1 MRASHVERIECAARL
16 SRPIMRFR
24 ILRNTLTSLLIFSF
38 FARGFCQT
46 ASTPPRPKVGLVL
59 EGGGALG
66 LAHIGVIQWL
76 EEHRVPV
83 DYVAGTSMGGL
94 VGGLYATGHSASEE
108 KALIKT
114 IDWDRVLAGQTPY
127 KNLSF
132 RRKQDA
138 TEYPNRLEFGLKKGL
153 QFPEGFN
160 SGQEVMMILDRI
172 ALPYSDIKDFSELP
186 IPFACVSTD
195 LVTNQPYIFRQG
207 SLSLA
212 LRSTMSLPGIFD
224 PVRWNG
230 HIFADGG
237 LMDNLPVDVAKSMGA
252 ELTIAV
258 HLETAKVDPRATM
271 SSFGVLGRSIG
282 VVIAANELQSMERAD
297 MLISVPLEKFGSMQ
311 YNRADELTQ
320 LGYAAA
326 ESKAA
331 LLKTLSVDEP
341 AWQAYLAQRQA
352 RRLKAPV
359 PQFVEVAGIRKT
371 QANSIA
377 KNLKNNIGK
386 PVEAQALQEQLLDL
400 IGEGRFSTVSYQMT
414 NQNDRPGLLV
424 TAAEKSYSPP
434 VAQPLLLLGGS
445 NFSGVDFSLG
455 ARITFL
461 DFGSYRTELRNDVII
476 GSQYGINTQYYR
488 PFSATSKWFIAPSGF
503 ANYLQ
508 YPIYHKDV
516 FIAQYRKTSAGGGLE
531 LGYEFG
537 RVAQLTLGYIGAQET
552 FAPKIGDR
560 AILPDVSGRFG
571 ETKLRLALNE
581 VDNPVIPRS
590 GNYMNLSASWVDS
603 NAGAAHSFPMS
614 EGQVVKFIKLNT
626 PSSVYFGT
634 RGGTTFGNE
643 LVGVPLFSLG
653 GPNAFAAYGQ
663 NELLTDQ
670 YYLFHAGYLRKV
682 AKLPVLLG
690 EGLYFNSLFEV
701 GRVFAP
707 PFKSQTPG
715 DAVLALIAN
724 TIFGPLELG
733 GAAGAAGHRRVFF
746 KLGRIF

>member
-1 MRASHVERIECAARL
+1 
-16 SRPIMRFR
+16 
-24 ILRNTLTSLLIFSF
+24 
-38 FARGFCQT
+38 
-46 ASTPPRPKVGLVL
+46 VGLVL

-138 TEYPNRLEFGLKKGL
+138 TEYPNRLEFGLKRGL

-282 VVIAANELQSMERAD
+282 VVIAANELQSMEKAD

-311 YNRADELTQ
+311 YNRADELIQ

-434 VAQPLLLLGGS
+434 LVQPLLLLGGS

-571 ETKLRLALNE
+571 ETKLRFALNE

-626 PSSVYFGT
+626 PSSVYFGA

>member
-1 MRASHVERIECAARL
+1 
-16 SRPIMRFR
+16 MRFC
-24 ILRNTLTSLLIFSF
+24 ILRSILTSLLILSL

-282 VVIAANELQSMERAD
+282 VVIAANELQSMEKAD

-311 YNRADELTQ
+311 YNRADELIQ

-434 VAQPLLLLGGS
+434 VVQPLLLLGGS

-571 ETKLRLALNE
+571 ETKLRFALNE

-626 PSSVYFGT
+626 PSSVYFGA